1 MNQGNQELLD
11 ENEGLIRRVWWTP
24 GKYKPIVDQKT
35 GRQRA
40 PAAAFEPRLPD
51 SRNPD
56 KKVDKALS
64 VNVES
69 SLMEANLPL
78 TWGGDPSKQYAA
90 RITVLDCHSNELRAF
105 SDPLLPSNPHH
116 ALIFGLVEIFLIDP
130 DRYEQTIDA
139 LAQASTLLI

>member
-1 MNQGNQELLD
+1 VNRGNQELFD

-51 SRNPD
+51 SRNPS

-69 SLMEANLPL
+69 SLMEASLPL
-78 TWGGDPSKQYAA
+78 TWGVDPNKQYAA

-105 SDPLLPSNPHH
+105 CNPLLPSNPHH
-116 ALIFGLVEIFLIDP
+116 GLIFGLVEMSSNNP
-130 DRYEQTIDA
+130 DLYEQTIDA
-139 LAQASTLLI
+139 LARASTLIL